1 MVNRLDYFVQI
12 TNGYNLIGENVRKE
26 RKKRGWTQFDLE
38 RELDLL
44 GVEIPRS
51 AISLIETRKRSV
63 SDYELCALERV
74 FHLPRGGLI
83 DDQNAFIIELHKSC

>member
-1 MVNRLDYFVQI
+1 MLRRLDYFVQL
-12 TNGYNLIGENVRKE
+12 TNGYNLIGENVKRE
-26 RKKRGWTQFDLE
+26 RKKRGWTQCDLE

-51 AISLIETRKRSV
+51 AISLIETRKRGV
-63 SDYELCALERV
+63 SDYELCALESV

-83 DDQNAFIIELHKSC
+83 DDQNVFIMELHKSE